1 MSKLINI
8 RGATGWLAGVMLTG
22 GVFLIVA
29 SLGLIV
35 LNIYF
40 SAVGLVEATGGDA
53 NLIESIWFPALVVIK
68 GGPIGLIVGLTMGAM
83 SSVVQSVFWL
93 TPVDTNE
100 GEGDEYEDEDEGADR
115 SHVPA
120 PIITIFMALV
130 MLYDV
135 FSTWFYLSSSLPNDK
150 NILMTLMRYIVTLVI
165 TLILMLPE
173 NHDPHP
179 MTEAIDPNRFS
190 EVELPLPIALN
201 HFAICRWNQLR
212 QLRDFEYFRIGKIG
226 IHREIAWNLMLNHPI
241 DQFDT

>member
-8 RGATGWLAGVMLTG
+8 RGATGWLAAVLFLG
-22 GVFLIVA
+22 GVFLIIA
-29 SLGLIV
+29 SLGLIA

-68 GGPIGLIVGLTMGAM
+68 GGPIGLVVGLVMGAM

-93 TPVDTNE
+93 APVE
-100 GEGDEYEDEDEGADR
+100 SKEDENDDDEDEEVGNR

-120 PIITIFMALV
+120 PILTIFMALV

-135 FSTWFYLSSSLPNDK
+135 FSTWFYLSSSLPSDK

-165 TLILMLPE
+165 TLIAFSFGAEFWGALGVE
-173 NHDPHP
+173 VVRANYVEGV
-179 MTEAIDPNRFS
+179 EALKQGWEESARMFD
-190 EVELPLPIALN
+190 ALRGVRTAPRVRVRN
-201 HFAICRWNQLR
+201 SRL
-212 QLRDFEYFRIGKIG
+212 E
-226 IHREIAWNLMLNHPI
+226 
-241 DQFDT
+241 

>member
-8 RGATGWLAGVMLTG
+8 RGATGWLAGVLLLG

-29 SLGLIV
+29 SLGLIA

-68 GGPIGLIVGLTMGAM
+68 GGPIGLIVGLTMGMM

-93 TPVDTNE
+93 APVE
-100 GEGDEYEDEDEGADR
+100 AAEDENDEDEEDEEVANR

-120 PIITIFMALV
+120 PILTIFMALV

-135 FSTWFYLSSSLPNDK
+135 FSTWFYLSSSLPSDK

-165 TLILMLPE
+165 TLIAFSFGAEFWGALGVE
-173 NHDPHP
+173 VVRANYIEGV
-179 MTEAIDPNRFS
+179 EALKQGWEESARMFD
-190 EVELPLPIALN
+190 ALRGVRTAPRVRVRN
-201 HFAICRWNQLR
+201 SRL
-212 QLRDFEYFRIGKIG
+212 E
-226 IHREIAWNLMLNHPI
+226 
-241 DQFDT
+241 

>member
-8 RGATGWLAGVMLTG
+8 RGATGWLAGVLLLG

-29 SLGLIV
+29 SLGLIA

-68 GGPIGLIVGLTMGAM
+68 GGPIGLIVGLVMGMM

-93 TPVDTNE
+93 APVE
-100 GEGDEYEDEDEGADR
+100 AAEDENDEDEEDEEVANR

-120 PIITIFMALV
+120 PILTIFMALV

-135 FSTWFYLSSSLPNDK
+135 FSTWFYLSSSLPSDK

-165 TLILMLPE
+165 TLIAFSFGAEFWGALGVE
-173 NHDPHP
+173 VVRANYVEGV
-179 MTEAIDPNRFS
+179 EALKQGWEESARMFD
-190 EVELPLPIALN
+190 ALRGVRTAPRVRVRN
-201 HFAICRWNQLR
+201 SRL
-212 QLRDFEYFRIGKIG
+212 E
-226 IHREIAWNLMLNHPI
+226 
-241 DQFDT
+241 

>member
-8 RGATGWLAGVMLTG
+8 RGATGWLAGVLLLG

-29 SLGLIV
+29 SLGLIA

-68 GGPIGLIVGLTMGAM
+68 GGPIGLIVGLVMGAM

-93 TPVDTNE
+93 APVEANE
-100 GEGDEYEDEDEGADR
+100 NDEDEEDEEVANR

-120 PIITIFMALV
+120 PILTIFMALV

-135 FSTWFYLSSSLPNDK
+135 FSTWFYLSSSLPSDK

-165 TLILMLPE
+165 TLIAFSFGAEFWGALGVE
-173 NHDPHP
+173 VVRANYVEGV
-179 MTEAIDPNRFS
+179 EALKQAWAESVLIFDKLRGVRTAPRVRIRNS
-190 EVELPLPIALN
+190 
-201 HFAICRWNQLR
+201 QL
-212 QLRDFEYFRIGKIG
+212 K
-226 IHREIAWNLMLNHPI
+226 
-241 DQFDT
+241 

>member
-1 MSKLINI
+1 MSKLISI
-8 RGATGWLAGVMLTG
+8 RGATGWLAAVMLMG
-22 GVFLIVA
+22 GVFLIFA
-29 SLGLIV
+29 SLGLIA

-68 GGPIGLIVGLTMGAM
+68 GGPIGLVVGLVMGMM

-93 TPVDTNE
+93 APVE
-100 GEGDEYEDEDEGADR
+100 AGEDETDEDEDDEDEVANR

-165 TLILMLPE
+165 TLI
-173 NHDPHP
+173 
-179 MTEAIDPNRFS
+179 AFS
-190 EVELPLPIALN
+190 FGAEFWGALGVEVVRANYVEGVAALK
-201 HFAICRWNQLR
+201 Q
-212 QLRDFEYFRIGKIG
+212 
-226 IHREIAWNLMLNHPI
+226 AWAESVVM
-241 DQFDT
+241 FDTLRGVRTAPRVRVRNSKLE

>member
-8 RGATGWLAGVMLTG
+8 RGATGWLAGVLLLG

-29 SLGLIV
+29 ALGLIA

-68 GGPIGLIVGLTMGAM
+68 GGPIGLIVGLVMGAM

-93 TPVDTNE
+93 APVEANE
-100 GEGDEYEDEDEGADR
+100 NDEDEEDEEVGNR
-115 SHVPA
+115 SHVPT
-120 PIITIFMALV
+120 PILTIFMALV

-135 FSTWFYLSSSLPNDK
+135 FSTWFYLSSSLPSDK

-165 TLILMLPE
+165 TLIAFSFGAEFWGALGVE
-173 NHDPHP
+173 VVRANYVEGV
-179 MTEAIDPNRFS
+179 EALKQGWEESARMFD
-190 EVELPLPIALN
+190 ALRGVRTAPRVRVRN
-201 HFAICRWNQLR
+201 SRL
-212 QLRDFEYFRIGKIG
+212 E
-226 IHREIAWNLMLNHPI
+226 
-241 DQFDT
+241 

>member
-8 RGATGWLAGVMLTG
+8 RGATGWLAGVLLLG

-29 SLGLIV
+29 SLGLIA

-68 GGPIGLIVGLTMGAM
+68 GGPIGLIVGLVMGMM

-93 TPVDTNE
+93 APVE
-100 GEGDEYEDEDEGADR
+100 AAEDENDEDEEDEEVANR

-120 PIITIFMALV
+120 PILTIFMALV

-135 FSTWFYLSSSLPNDK
+135 FSTWFYLSSSLPSDK

-165 TLILMLPE
+165 TLIAFSFGAEFWGALGVE
-173 NHDPHP
+173 VVRANYIEGV
-179 MTEAIDPNRFS
+179 EALKQGWEESARMFD
-190 EVELPLPIALN
+190 ALRGVRTAPRVRVRN
-201 HFAICRWNQLR
+201 SRL
-212 QLRDFEYFRIGKIG
+212 E
-226 IHREIAWNLMLNHPI
+226 
-241 DQFDT
+241 